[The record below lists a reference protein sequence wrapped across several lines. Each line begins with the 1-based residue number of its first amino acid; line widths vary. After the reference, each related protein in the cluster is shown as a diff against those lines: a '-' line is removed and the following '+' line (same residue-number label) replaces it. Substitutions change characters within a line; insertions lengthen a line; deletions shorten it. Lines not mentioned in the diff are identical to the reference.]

1 MSIKKDETY
10 FRQYINNIFTLPNS
24 DTKYALADVKKIGK
38 TFYYVYIGFENHSS
52 DEPCMEECK
61 TLLKI
66 IKQMEIP
73 LDKTC
78 EECNKLC
85 SLTKNSEH
93 NKLSCP
99 ECYHKSNCQ
108 SCDECGVDVYWEH
121 AKKKNDIRVCEDCY
135 NQE

>member
-1 MSIKKDETY
+1 MSIKKDEAY
-10 FRQYINNIFTLPNS
+10 FRQYINNIFTLPNG
-24 DTKYALADVKKIGK
+24 DTNYALVDIKKIGK
-38 TFYYVYIGFENHSS
+38 TFYFVYIGFENHSS

-66 IKQMEIP
+66 IKQVEVP

-78 EECNKLC
+78 EECNKPC
-85 SLTKNSEH
+85 SLTKNSEQ

-108 SCDECGVDVYWEH
+108 FCDECGADVYWEY
-121 AKKKNDIRVCEDCY
+121 AKKKGDMRVCEDCL
-135 NQE
+135 